1 MLYNRGESLQ
11 HAFCNFLMLDRCS
24 WEIPTKTVIIPAR
37 DPRQCG
43 GANGYQTSGG
53 HDDDDDDD
61 DDDNDTQMRGHRSR
75 HMRAHDESRHI
86 RANRWEHTY
95 ESKMRAHI

>member
-1 MLYNRGESLQ
+1 MLCNRGESLQ

-61 DDDNDTQMRGHRSR
+61 TQMRGHRSR